1 MFRLPLSSFFFVAL
15 LAVGAVSSS
24 AAEGPWLTNF
34 EEAKKVAL
42 KEGKPLLLDFTGSD
56 WCPPC
61 KMLHKAVFDTPEFAK
76 EAPTKYVL
84 VMLDFPRMKKQP
96 ADLKAQNEALQRKYA
111 VTGYPTVLLVD
122 PKNGEVYGRT
132 VGYGGWDVR
141 KFFDK
146 LDTFVNSPAGKAALA
161 ASDKVQA
168 AVNTK
173 DFAAACKAIDAAFA
187 DNKVMAAVNKAMASL
202 RMEPTNK
209 ERALK
214 YLDEALA
221 LDDGS
226 KAASIKALRDQ
237 IAGGKGSA
245 PGPDA
250 KPSADPKKSAEAKK
264 LEKAA

>member
-1 MFRLPLSSFFFVAL
+1 MFRPPLSSFFA
-15 LAVGAVSSS
+15 AVLIACGAVSS
-24 AAEGPWLTNF
+24 AFAEGPWLTNF
-34 EEAKKVAL
+34 EEARKVAL

-61 KMLHKAVFDTPEFAK
+61 KMLHKSVFDTPEFIK

-96 ADLKAQNEALQRKYA
+96 ADLKAQNESLQRKYA

-132 VGYGGWDVR
+132 VGYGGWDAR

-146 LDTFVNSPAGKAALA
+146 LDTFVNSPSGKAALA

-187 DNKVMAAVNKAMASL
+187 GNKVMAAVNKAMASL

-226 KAASIKALRDQ
+226 KAASIRSLRDQ
-237 IAGGKGSA
+237 IAGGKGAAGS
-245 PGPDA
+245 PEA
-250 KPSADPKKSAEAKK
+250 KKPAEEKSPAAKK